1 MNEIQNSSSSSF
13 KSVDDKAN
21 KNNTNISLEMTT
33 VAIDKNVEEND
44 DFGQVVQ
51 YEENKELK
59 SLSTAELKENKA
71 IVLSILIPFSIIGA
85 LIRIGLN
92 TLHSYPGSPVFSLI
106 YPQFVGCVI
115 MGFCLARKGFIM
127 ESYLPLYIGL
137 TTGLCGS
144 ITTFSSWM
152 LSIFKEFILPVS
164 HRGGLYNILAALA
177 DIGITLG
184 MSITG
189 LKIGEHIADIIIR
202 NRKTHSVLHIVEE
215 PFKLNEL
222 IIPDFISIG
231 IGVVSIVLVVTLS
244 STVQVNRSVLFAVV
258 FAPIGALT
266 RWYLSKYNAMKKS
279 FPWGTFAANMSG
291 SVIIGILFL
300 LSNGIASSNISCEII
315 KGLID
320 GFCGCLT
327 TISTFATE
335 INITLPRKHAYRY
348 AFISILMGQIAMI
361 LTIGIY
367 HWIVGLTTTC
377 PA

>member
-137 TTGLCGS
+137 TTGLCGNLFYRFL
-144 ITTFSSWM
+144 I
-152 LSIFKEFILPVS
+152 VA
-164 HRGGLYNILAALA
+164 ILAALA